1 MRFFLSLLLLTIVLY
16 IPVAN
21 VAQNGESVVIVKN
34 VKVRLSSRG
43 ILSISLNDIDVIGD
57 VGFAAWGKQW
67 SGFVHQTMSGEGI
80 SISHEETKEYIRYII
95 KTKLTNVAPMTI
107 LTNVTVFKDS
117 GVILINAT
125 GTFDSDCQVQGLA
138 WGAWGLPANLFA
150 GKYITVFE
158 FGSSKDVQIPAV
170 HKSGENVLYSGSAVA
185 LLISYGSG
193 SIGVVFLSPVDHVSI
208 EDEREWGSNTI
219 SFRGWFNNELKSYKK
234 GDTVSISV
242 FLLPNI
248 GRFDLVTVCSALYN
262 IKLVRGLVSCSTK
275 KEEVLSLL
283 NKAWQSLLS
292 YKLKNA
298 TAYADEAYKLVLKT
312 VRTPYKFKWLHTNG
326 TWIVDEDGYYVLLR
340 GVDYMGMEFGWFN
353 HKEEDFAR
361 ISNWGFDV
369 VRLPIGWTYIEPE
382 PGKYNEEYLKLIDRV
397 ILWCKLHGLYVV
409 LDMHQWRWGPKFKGC
424 GMPDWLTPNANTEA
438 EAAKTFFYNSDLWKK
453 LAAVWKLLALRYKDE
468 PAIAAYDIF
477 NEPPLYSGMSLPDF
491 TKQVTM
497 FYSYMINEIRKVDKR
512 HILMYEPVWG
522 GLYEGTPMIT
532 GHNII
537 LSIHTYIGGTADG
550 VTGYE
555 KTTYSKM
562 EYEIRRWVSLGRR
575 LDIPIWVGEYGVGSG
590 AYKAKEWARDMTSLF
605 DKYVLGYAWWTYW
618 RDEKSFGLL
627 YPNGTEKKQIVD
639 MITRPLP
646 ARSSAPIYTMHFDV
660 DKKVF
665 ICIYNA
671 TSKNLISYIKIPLR
685 HYPDF
690 PNGYDIQC
698 NQTDFSYEW
707 NDTTHVLKIVV
718 KNPEGFTCLIIKP
731 KGVKVS
737 QKEIEKYKPPTGG
750 TQGPSPSGGG
760 GTLEQRRREVI
771 QLIIYLI
778 AIFAIVVFITLWVKS
793 MYKKPVGGASSGV

>member
-1 MRFFLSLLLLTIVLY
+1 
-16 IPVAN
+16 
-21 VAQNGESVVIVKN
+21 
-34 VKVRLSSRG
+34 
-43 ILSISLNDIDVIGD
+43 
-57 VGFAAWGKQW
+57 
-67 SGFVHQTMSGEGI
+67 
-80 SISHEETKEYIRYII
+80 
-95 KTKLTNVAPMTI
+95 
-107 LTNVTVFKDS
+107 
-117 GVILINAT
+117 
-125 GTFDSDCQVQGLA
+125 
-138 WGAWGLPANLFA
+138 
-150 GKYITVFE
+150 
-158 FGSSKDVQIPAV
+158 
-170 HKSGENVLYSGSAVA
+170 
-185 LLISYGSG
+185 
-193 SIGVVFLSPVDHVSI
+193 
-208 EDEREWGSNTI
+208 
-219 SFRGWFNNELKSYKK
+219 
-234 GDTVSISV
+234 
-242 FLLPNI
+242 
-248 GRFDLVTVCSALYN
+248 
-262 IKLVRGLVSCSTK
+262 
-275 KEEVLSLL
+275 
-283 NKAWQSLLS
+283 
-292 YKLKNA
+292 
-298 TAYADEAYKLVLKT
+298 
-312 VRTPYKFKWLHTNG
+312 
-326 TWIVDEDGYYVLLR
+326 
-340 GVDYMGMEFGWFN
+340 
-353 HKEEDFAR
+353 
-361 ISNWGFDV
+361 
-369 VRLPIGWTYIEPE
+369 
-382 PGKYNEEYLKLIDRV
+382 
-397 ILWCKLHGLYVV
+397 
-409 LDMHQWRWGPKFKGC
+409 
-424 GMPDWLTPNANTEA
+424 
-438 EAAKTFFYNSDLWKK
+438 
-453 LAAVWKLLALRYKDE
+453 
-468 PAIAAYDIF
+468 
-477 NEPPLYSGMSLPDF
+477 
-491 TKQVTM
+491 
-497 FYSYMINEIRKVDKR
+497 MINEIRKVDKR

-532 GHNII
+532 GHNIV

-671 TSKNLISYIKIPLR
+671 TSKDLISYIKIPLR

-750 TQGPSPSGGG
+750 AQGGTQGPSPSGGG

-778 AIFAIVVFITLWVKS
+778 AIFAIVVFIILWVKS